1 MQLALP
7 FDTDILIPADDSVR
21 LLNRVM
27 EELDYTQLYA
37 AYSRHG
43 ENPAVHPKNLFKVLV
58 YGYMN
63 NHYSSRAL
71 ETACRRDINFLWL
84 LQGQKGPDHN
94 TIARFRSE
102 RLTGVVEDLFRQLVL
117 KLHDLGQIRFEN
129 LFVDGTKIEA
139 CANKYSFVWKKA
151 TNKNESK
158 LQSKAQALLSRVTGV
173 DNIPVTVDTLRDAWK
188 QVLERS
194 ETEGVQFVSGKGRHK
209 NPLQRE
215 AEELEEYMNRLEK
228 YTEYNRLFDG
238 RNSFSKTD
246 PDATFMHMKEDHMRN
261 SQLKP
266 GYNVQIGV
274 EGEYIVGVDIRSE
287 RNDKGTLIPL
297 LTRLES
303 MYPKRFDNVVA
314 DAGYESEENYVFL
327 DKQGYGCYIKPQNY
341 EQSKKRNSRKN
352 IGRVENMTYDA
363 ETDEYIC
370 VQGRRL
376 QPTETRKRKSATGYV
391 STVQIYE
398 CVSCEGCVRK
408 SQCTKRAGNKQ
419 MEVARR
425 FVVGRECSLRNITS
439 GKGILLRMNRSIQ
452 VEGTFG
458 VLKEDHG
465 FRRFLLRGKKNV
477 RTEYL
482 LLSFG
487 YNLNKLHNKI
497 QNRRTDQALHEK
509 TIA

>member
-1 MQLALP
+1 
-7 FDTDILIPADDSVR
+7 
-21 LLNRVM
+21 
-27 EELDYTQLYA
+27 
-37 AYSRHG
+37 
-43 ENPAVHPKNLFKVLV
+43 
-58 YGYMN
+58 
-63 NHYSSRAL
+63 
-71 ETACRRDINFLWL
+71 
-84 LQGQKGPDHN
+84 
-94 TIARFRSE
+94 
-102 RLTGVVEDLFRQLVL
+102 
-117 KLHDLGQIRFEN
+117 
-129 LFVDGTKIEA
+129 
-139 CANKYSFVWKKA
+139 
-151 TNKNESK
+151 
-158 LQSKAQALLSRVTGV
+158 
-173 DNIPVTVDTLRDAWK
+173 
-188 QVLERS
+188 
-194 ETEGVQFVSGKGRHK
+194 
-209 NPLQRE
+209 
-215 AEELEEYMNRLEK
+215 
-228 YTEYNRLFDG
+228 
-238 RNSFSKTD
+238 
-246 PDATFMHMKEDHMRN
+246 
-261 SQLKP
+261 
-266 GYNVQIGV
+266 
-274 EGEYIVGVDIRSE
+274 
-287 RNDKGTLIPL
+287 
-297 LTRLES
+297 
-303 MYPKRFDNVVA
+303 
-314 DAGYESEENYVFL
+314 
-327 DKQGYGCYIKPQNY
+327 
-341 EQSKKRNSRKN
+341 
-352 IGRVENMTYDA
+352 MTYDA

-391 STVQIYE
+391 STVRIYE